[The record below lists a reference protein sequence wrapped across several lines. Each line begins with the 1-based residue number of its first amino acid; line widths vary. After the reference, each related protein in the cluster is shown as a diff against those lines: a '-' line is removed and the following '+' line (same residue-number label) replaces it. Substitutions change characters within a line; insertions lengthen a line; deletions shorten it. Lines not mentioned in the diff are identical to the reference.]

1 MTDRDKKS
9 FHIIFNILLV
19 VLIATLE
26 TSFWQRVLSPIPNP
40 QLWLSVVVF
49 VFLYRSPLESLMIV
63 YVPSLFIYLLT
74 MNSLGSVI
82 LAQTILYF
90 LVLAVRTRIF
100 VPGQF
105 YYSVLYSSAV
115 LVFHILMYTLSYIF
129 EGQPLSGWQVLGWFV
144 QSILAFVIS
153 PILYSGIK
161 LLTPIEEV
169 IDTGGNS
176 YL

>member
-1 MTDRDKKS
+1 MTERDKKS
-9 FHIIFNILLV
+9 FHIIFNLLLI

-49 VFLYRSPLESLMIV
+49 VFLYRSPAESMIIV
-63 YVPSLFIYLLT
+63 YLPSLFIYLLT
-74 MNSLGSVI
+74 TQSLGYVI
-82 LAQTILYF
+82 LAQTLLYF

-105 YYSVLYSSAV
+105 YFSVLYSTSV
-115 LVFHILMYTLSYIF
+115 LAFHLFLYLLNWIFEAKTLSF
-129 EGQPLSGWQVLGWFV
+129 WQVVSWIV

-153 PILYSGIK
+153 PFLYSFIK
-161 LLTPIEEV
+161 RFTPIEEA
-169 IDTGGNS
+169 IDTGGNT